1 MIKIKIVVIFE
12 VNFDLKKFE
21 FEIKKSKSNFDAL
34 FIIKFKSIN
43 INEICEIC
51 RKINYIIYDYKIII
65 SFRFFKKIKF
75 FLLKN
80 KLFIL

>member
-65 SFRFFKKIKF
+65 SFKFFKKIKF